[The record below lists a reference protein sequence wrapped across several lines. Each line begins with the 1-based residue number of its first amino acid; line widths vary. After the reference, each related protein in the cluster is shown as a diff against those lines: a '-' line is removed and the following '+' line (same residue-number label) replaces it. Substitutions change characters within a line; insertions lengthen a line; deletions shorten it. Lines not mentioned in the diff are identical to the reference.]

1 MLSGFGIG
9 LWRKGNPGIC
19 SNTGLQASGV
29 LANMIVYRQG
39 QPLVVLKEN
48 NVLSPEVVTCPD
60 YLLQKA
66 RNCPPV
72 KTAIVGTG
80 ARVVLESVRASV
92 DAGIIDPVLIGEPGI
107 LAQIGDEIGFDINHH
122 EIISTPDEKAMGEA
136 GASLA
141 RANEVHMVMKGHIH
155 TDNFMRPLISRRTG
169 PRCRRRLSHVFHMT
183 VLGSDRVLMITDG
196 AVNVAPDVR
205 ARISIIQNAVDLSH
219 ALGNG
224 RPKVALL
231 AASEE
236 ISSAMSVTV
245 DCQEITKRC
254 ADLEMA
260 ADVYGPLA
268 FDNVVSEK
276 AARLKGISHVV
287 AGAAD
292 IIVVPTIEAGN
303 ALFKMMVYFMG
314 ACAAGIVLGADV
326 PILLTSRAD
335 PPAARLASA
344 ALGAVVA
351 SKTA

>member
-1 MLSGFGIG
+1 MLPVFGIG

-351 SKTA
+351 SKAA

>member
-1 MLSGFGIG
+1 M
-9 LWRKGNPGIC
+9 
-19 SNTGLQASGV
+19 
-29 LANMIVYRQG
+29 
-39 QPLVVLKEN
+39 VLKEN

-60 YLLQKA
+60 YLLQLA

-80 ARVVLESVRASV
+80 APVVLESVRASV
-92 DAGIIDPVLIGEPGI
+92 DAGIIDPVLIGEPDI
-107 LAQIGDEIGFDINHH
+107 LAQIGDEIGFDISQH
-122 EIISTPDEKAMGEA
+122 EIVSTPDEKAMGEI
-136 GASLA
+136 GAALA

-169 PRCRRRLSHVFHMT
+169 PRSRRRLSHVFHMS
-183 VLGSDRVLMITDG
+183 VPGSDRVLMITDG
-196 AVNVAPDVR
+196 AVNVAPDVK
-205 ARISIIQNAVDLSH
+205 ARISIIQNAVELSH
-219 ALGNG
+219 ALGND

-236 ISSAMSVTV
+236 ISPAMSVTV

-254 ADLEMA
+254 ADLNMA

-268 FDNVVSEK
+268 FDNIVSVK
-276 AARLKGISHVV
+276 AARFKGISHVV

-292 IIVVPTIEAGN
+292 IVVVPTIEAGN

-314 ACAAGIVLGADV
+314 ACAAGIVLGAEV

-351 SKTA
+351 SKSS